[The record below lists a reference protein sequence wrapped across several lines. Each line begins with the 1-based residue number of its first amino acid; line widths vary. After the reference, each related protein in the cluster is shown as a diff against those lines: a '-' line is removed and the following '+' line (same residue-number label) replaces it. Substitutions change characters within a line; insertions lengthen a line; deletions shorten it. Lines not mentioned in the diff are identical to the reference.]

1 MKAKHKARLVVYLNK
16 GNLTDTQLRY
26 LLDNWSDSLEYEG
39 LDARCYEY
47 MRNSD
52 GVTVAVRFN
61 GEDIDKVASALD
73 LTAGDLL
80 SQEFAL
86 GMGE

>member
-1 MKAKHKARLVVYLNK
+1 
-16 GNLTDTQLRY
+16 
-26 LLDNWSDSLEYEG
+26 
-39 LDARCYEY
+39 
-47 MRNSD
+47 MRSSD